1 MRDSGTHDSAS
12 NPPDQENRGG
22 SDVETVITR
31 VTLNDGAESDWDA
44 IMRDRMS
51 AAEAAQGWAAGCI
64 LKPAEERNVRLVLGL
79 WETRAAWEQWHRDP
93 AFQET
98 AERLKGLE
106 RDAGDGSW
114 HEVLYAG
121 GRLQA

>member
-1 MRDSGTHDSAS
+1 M
-12 NPPDQENRGG
+12 
-22 SDVETVITR
+22 ETVITR

-51 AAEAAQGWAAGCI
+51 AAEASQGWVGGCI
-64 LKPAEERNVRLVLGL
+64 LKPVDERSARLVVGL
-79 WETRAAWEQWHRDP
+79 WETRAAWDQWHQDP
-93 AFQET
+93 AFQKT

-114 HEVLYAG
+114 NEVLYAG